1 MRTFIAANLTDTLK
15 AALSQVQEAL
25 KARGA
30 DVGWVKPENLHITL
44 KFLGEVEEARLPVLS
59 EAIAS
64 SLRGTSPFPLALGGL
79 GAFPDLRFPRVIWIG
94 VKRGAKELSAL
105 QARLEE
111 GLQRI
116 GFSPEDRPFSPHL
129 TLGRVRSPRGRGA
142 LVEGLKA
149 LEVPILG
156 EMILESVDLMRSQLH
171 PTGAIYTIIQSFPLE
186 RQGLDVRC

>member
-30 DVGWVKPENLHITL
+30 DVSWVKPENLHITL

-59 EAIAS
+59 ETIAS

-142 LVEGLKA
+142 LVEDLKA
-149 LEVPILG
+149 LEIPILG

-186 RQGLDVRC
+186 RREA

>member
-1 MRTFIAANLTDTLK
+1 MRLFIAANLASALK

-44 KFLGEVEEARLPVLS
+44 RFLGEVEEARLPVLS

-64 SLRGTSPFPLALGGL
+64 SLKGASPFPLALGGL

-94 VKRGAKELSAL
+94 VKKGAEELSAL

-116 GFSPEDRPFSPHL
+116 GFPPEDRPFSPHL
-129 TLGRVRSPRGRGA
+129 TLGRVRSPRKREA
-142 LVEGLKA
+142 LVEGLKVLQVPL
-149 LEVPILG
+149 LE
-156 EMILESVDLMRSQLH
+156 EMVLESVELMRSQLH
-171 PTGAIYTIIQSFPLE
+171 PAGAIYTILQRFPLG